1 VITVNADA
9 ETISIDPTQ
18 TTIMNLESLAFA
30 WGYRVS
36 FGPAREVD
44 TYEAEVDVT
53 GRDAYDFTVRFTE
66 EIG

>member
-1 VITVNADA
+1 MSTYTAIIT
-9 ETISIDPTQ
+9 IDPTQ
-18 TTIMNLESLAFA
+18 TTPMNLESLAFA

-36 FGPAREVD
+36 FGTPREVS
-44 TYEAEVDVT
+44 TYEARVTVT